1 MDPNESMTQG
11 QYNMINTQ
19 HIGPAMNM
27 SDTERVKKEMEEM
40 SFIGQIMI
48 E

>member
-1 MDPNESMTQG
+1 
-11 QYNMINTQ
+11 
-19 HIGPAMNM
+19 MNM

-48 E
+48 EQNKGMDDWQKSLLN

>member
-1 MDPNESMTQG
+1 
-11 QYNMINTQ
+11 
-19 HIGPAMNM
+19 MNM

-48 E
+48 EQNKGMDD